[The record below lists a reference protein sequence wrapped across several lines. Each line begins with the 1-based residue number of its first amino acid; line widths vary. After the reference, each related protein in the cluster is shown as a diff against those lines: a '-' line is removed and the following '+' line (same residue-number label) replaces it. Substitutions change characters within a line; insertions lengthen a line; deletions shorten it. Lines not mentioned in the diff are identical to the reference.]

1 MSTAFRTNARPPKG
15 VPPRPGA
22 VPRPAQSQ
30 VRDRIN
36 PGVPARSAPLS
47 AAHRKLQDRKLQD
60 RRLENF
66 RSQNPRTQVRQL
78 PIQQSLP
85 LWLRVLMLMQRS
97 STAIAAVLVLAMLV
111 VYGSTVYTQQLW
123 SKEYRKLKTS
133 QRHERQLVSASEA
146 LKTQAAQQA
155 ERPGAGLVP
164 QTPAD
169 LLFVQPSALRPQQS
183 LNAIAPPPTAPV
195 APPAGY

>member
-1 MSTAFRTNARPPKG
+1 MSTAFRTNARSPKAF
-15 VPPRPGA
+15 PPRPGA

-30 VRDRIN
+30 VRDRMN
-36 PGVPARSAPLS
+36 SSAPPRPAPRS
-47 AAHRKLQDRKLQD
+47 VANRRLQDHRLQD
-60 RRLENF
+60 RRVENF
-66 RSQNPRTQVRQL
+66 RSQHPRTQVRQL
-78 PIQQSLP
+78 PTQRALP
-85 LWLRVLMLMQRS
+85 LWLRVLRLMQHS

-133 QRHERQLVSASEA
+133 QRNERQLVSASEA

-183 LNAIAPPPTAPV
+183 LTVTAPPPPA